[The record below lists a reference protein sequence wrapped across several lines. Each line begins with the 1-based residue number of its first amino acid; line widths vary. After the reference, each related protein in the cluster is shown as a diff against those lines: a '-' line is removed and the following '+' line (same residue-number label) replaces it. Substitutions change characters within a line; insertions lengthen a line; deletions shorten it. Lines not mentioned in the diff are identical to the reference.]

1 MAMPAFSW
9 GPNGQ
14 KASPSSVKR
23 QADIAAALMSK
34 SGAPKTL
41 GEGFNRVGE
50 ALLANSYTSKAA
62 AGEEEGAAAR
72 KAVMEALM
80 GNADPTMADISGALG
95 NEWVTSDPGSSAIV
109 QALLGQELQQNDPL
123 RQQQIKLGEIELA
136 NAQKGPQ
143 PDYGFM
149 ELPDGSIV
157 RTDAT
162 SGGVENMG
170 QFGTPEP
177 GFSMVTPEE
186 AMAAGLPADGAYQK
200 GPDGKI
206 YEIGGGGTT
215 INNMG
220 NIPAGYAVDYD
231 EEGRPVSMS
240 PVPGSPPALEA
251 AAAAGKEEMRDD
263 QAEITSGTILNEAGK
278 ARDLISG
285 WSTGPGQWVFGNLP
299 FTQAAELN
307 RHVSSLKAIASSE
320 NINMMRQSS
329 PTGAAMGNT
338 SDADLKLLQDKA
350 GALDPQSPNFVE
362 MLDDYERTLLR
373 IVHGP
378 EVGDAVYQ
386 QTRGAPAGQGAQ
398 ATPAPELTPPPE
410 GVAPEEWQ
418 LLTPE
423 ERALWQN

>member
-23 QADIAAALMSK
+23 QAEIAAALMSK

-72 KAVMEALM
+72 KAVMDALM

-123 RQQQIKLGEIELA
+123 RQQQLALGEIELE
-136 NAQKGPQ
+136 NARNPQ
-143 PDYGFM
+143 
-149 ELPDGSIV
+149 
-157 RTDAT
+157 
-162 SGGVENMG
+162 
-170 QFGTPEP
+170 PEP
-177 GFSMVTPEE
+177 GFTLLAPEE
-186 AMAAGLPADGAYQK
+186 ALTLGLPEGGSYQK

-231 EEGRPVSMS
+231 EEGRPVTMS
-240 PVPGSPPALEA
+240 PVPGSPAALEA

-362 MLDDYERTLLR
+362 MLDDYEHTLLR

>member
-1 MAMPAFSW
+1 MAQTQPFVW
-9 GPNGQ
+9 GGGGQ
-14 KASPSSVKR
+14 QLTYEQTKKRREVADALAAKGETPQTFGAGLNRIGEALLAKSYGDQASASETAGAESRKSV
-23 QADIAAALMSK
+23 I
-34 SGAPKTL
+34 
-41 GEGFNRVGE
+41 E
-50 ALLANSYTSKAA
+50 ALLANS
-62 AGEEEGAAAR
+62 
-72 KAVMEALM
+72 
-80 GNADPTMADISGALG
+80 DPTMADIGGALG
-95 NEWVTSDPGSSAIV
+95 NDWVANDAGSSAVV

-123 RQQQIKLGEIELA
+123 RQQQLQMGEIELA
-136 NAQKGPQ
+136 NAEKPPA

-157 RTDAT
+157 RTDST

-186 AMAAGLPADGAYQK
+186 AAAAGLPPTGAYQK

-220 NIPAGYAVDYD
+220 NIPAGYSVEYD
-231 EEGRPVSMS
+231 EQGRPVTMA
-240 PVPGSPPALEA
+240 PVPGSPAALEA
-251 AAAAGKEEMRDD
+251 DAAAAKTDMREN
-263 QAEITSGTILNEAGK
+263 QATITSDTVLNEAGK
-278 ARDLISG
+278 ARGLISG
-285 WSTGPGQWVFGNLP
+285 WSTGPGQWVLGNLP

-350 GALDPQSPNFVE
+350 GALDPQSSNFPE

-378 EVGDAVYQ
+378 EVGDAIFA
-386 QTRGAPAGQGAQ
+386 QTRGAAPGA
-398 ATPAPELTPPPE
+398 AAPIGEPPE
-410 GVAPEEWQ
+410 GLSPEEWQ
-418 LLTPE
+418 FLTPE